1 MSNDYGN
8 YGTHTKWHDPTSTK
22 TRIFILVHAGCVTD
36 VYADS
41 NNVEVEI
48 IDTDGE
54 DEHDEALKRADE
66 VQATYEQ
73 VL

>member
-1 MSNDYGN
+1 M
-8 YGTHTKWHDPTSTK
+8 K
-22 TRIFILVHAGCVTD
+22 IFILVHAGCVTD

-41 NNVEVEI
+41 KNVEVEV

-54 DEHDEALKRADE
+54 ERDEALKRADE

>member
-1 MSNDYGN
+1 MFN
-8 YGTHTKWHDPTSTK
+8 PM

-41 NNVEVEI
+41 KNVEVEV
-48 IDTDGE
+48 IDTDG
-54 DEHDEALKRADE
+54 DDRDEALKRADE
-66 VQATYEQ
+66 VQATYAR